1 MEFTFLDNLF
11 DLPPPRTRQA
21 PKPQAHRNE
30 YNGVARAIGKLS
42 KRIAD
47 IDERTK
53 AIPNTISEAPT
64 VPITQPK
71 PPEETAPT
79 VPATVI
85 SKEKEETI
93 AEPATT

>member
-11 DLPPPRTRQA
+11 DLPLPRTRQA

-47 IDERTK
+47 IDTRTK
-53 AIPNTISEAPT
+53 AIPTTISEAPT
-64 VPITQPK
+64 VPIVQPK
-71 PPEETAPT
+71 PPEKVTPSAL
-79 VPATVI
+79 ATVTN
-85 SKEKEETI
+85 KEKEETI
-93 AEPATT
+93 VETI